1 MRESDC
7 LSFPTFYP
15 AEGQPVNLIE
25 AMAFGLPVLTT
36 RWRSLPEVFPEGY
49 AGLVDVRS
57 PSQIATGLIELLTH
71 DGDTLRKIYL
81 KNFTLDSYLSGLA
94 NAFHALE
101 QDNPR
106 PALVPLPTR

>member
-1 MRESDC
+1 
-7 LSFPTFYP
+7 
-15 AEGQPVNLIE
+15 
-25 AMAFGLPVLTT
+25 MAFGLPVLTT

-57 PSQIATGLIELLTH
+57 PEQVAGRLIDLLAE
-71 DGDTLRKIYL
+71 DGETLRKMYL

-94 NAFHALE
+94 TAFHALE

-106 PALVPLPTR
+106 PALVPVPTR